1 MMLKKHAKPTG
12 QTQLQLGSYYKKADF
27 LKSKREKE
35 LIRQKSQDSQRVY
48 IEQPQILQLFEKLM
62 RLETKI
68 KCCYKCEDFVSG
80 AISRDLG
87 FLDNEM
93 ISLPFNVD

>member
-1 MMLKKHAKPTG
+1 MYIHVVCFIKTCHSGIICRIRVKQA
-12 QTQLQLGSYYKKADF
+12 YKAWKAF
-27 LKSKREKE
+27 MYPL
-35 LIRQKSQDSQRVY
+35 Y
-48 IEQPQILQLFEKLM
+48 LQLFAKLM
-62 RLETKI
+62 RLEAKI
-68 KCCYKCEDFVSG
+68 KCYYKCEDFVSG

>member
-1 MMLKKHAKPTG
+1 MKEERDGKVDRDHG
-12 QTQLQLGSYYKKADF
+12 
-27 LKSKREKE
+27 KRM
-35 LIRQKSQDSQRVY
+35 
-48 IEQPQILQLFEKLM
+48 PLQLFAKLM

>member
-1 MMLKKHAKPTG
+1 MKFNLVCKFSERYVIKDG
-12 QTQLQLGSYYKKADF
+12 
-27 LKSKREKE
+27 
-35 LIRQKSQDSQRVY
+35 
-48 IEQPQILQLFEKLM
+48 LQLFAKLM

-68 KCCYKCEDFVSG
+68 ECYYKCEDFVSG

-87 FLDNEM
+87 FFDNIEM

>member
-1 MMLKKHAKPTG
+1 MS
-12 QTQLQLGSYYKKADF
+12 GSLSGVQYANIHDVIKVNV
-27 LKSKREKE
+27 
-35 LIRQKSQDSQRVY
+35 I
-48 IEQPQILQLFEKLM
+48 QIKLSINYSVPFCTIGDLQLFAKLM

-87 FLDNEM
+87 FPDNEM